1 LGSERPF
8 LLYVC
13 SALFEGSP
21 SEAAFVEQWVR
32 AVRRSSDDR
41 LRSIPI
47 LIRPH
52 PKRNRDWVNAD
63 LSGFDNVVVWPPR
76 GEMPVGADG
85 KSLYFDSLYHSAA
98 VVGLDT
104 SALIEAGIIGRPVY
118 TVLLPE
124 FYDNQE
130 GTLHFHY
137 LLHVEGGLLHAARSL
152 DDHLM
157 QLADG
162 LADQASAVTRNGK
175 FVKAF
180 VRPRGL
186 DLPATDVFVDELE
199 RTVAPAPAVDV
210 AAKRWWIPLVRALLW
225 PVTVGRGPRQP
236 SAAKLWREG
245 KVPAHIL
252 TDSPLVVVVW
262 RCRWLFR
269 TWGRLWGGGELT
281 KDRFWHLVKLR
292 MRERSRA
299 AESRREHAVKLKIQE
314 RRLRSQASKLTQK
327 RRRAARKKWRARAM
341 HVATRLR
348 GRQPPSL

>member
-1 LGSERPF
+1 
-8 LLYVC
+8 
-13 SALFEGSP
+13 
-21 SEAAFVEQWVR
+21 
-32 AVRRSSDDR
+32 
-41 LRSIPI
+41 
-47 LIRPH
+47 
-52 PKRNRDWVNAD
+52 
-63 LSGFDNVVVWPPR
+63 
-76 GEMPVGADG
+76 
-85 KSLYFDSLYHSAA
+85 
-98 VVGLDT
+98 
-104 SALIEAGIIGRPVY
+104 VY

-137 LLHVEGGLLHAARSL
+137 LLQVEGGLLHAARSL
-152 DDHLM
+152 DDHLR
-157 QLADG
+157 QVADG
-162 LADQASAVTRNGK
+162 LDDHASAVARNGR
-175 FVKAF
+175 FVRAF

-186 DLPATDVFVDELE
+186 DLPATHVFVDELE
-199 RTVAPAPAVDV
+199 RTAAPAAAIGV
-210 AAKRWWIPLVRALLW
+210 AARPWWISLVRVLLW
-225 PVTVGRGPRQP
+225 PLTLGMRPKQP
-236 SAAKLWREG
+236 SAARLWREG
-245 KVPAHIL
+245 KVPTHVL
-252 TDSPLVVVVW
+252 TDSKLVVVVW
-262 RCRWLFR
+262 HCRWLFR